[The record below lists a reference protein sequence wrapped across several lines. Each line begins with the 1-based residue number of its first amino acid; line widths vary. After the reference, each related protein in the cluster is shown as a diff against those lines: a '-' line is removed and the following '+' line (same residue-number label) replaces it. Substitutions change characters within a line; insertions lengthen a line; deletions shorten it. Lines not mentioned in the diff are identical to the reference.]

1 MVRKYQVELDAVLT
15 NDIVEEETT
24 GTESEANGEE
34 VETTET
40 LDALKDN
47 SNETIETV
55 EVE

>member
-1 MVRKYQVELDAVLT
+1 MDAVLK

>member
-1 MVRKYQVELDAVLT
+1 MDAVLK
-15 NDIVEEETT
+15 NDIVEEETI

>member
-1 MVRKYQVELDAVLT
+1 MDAVLK
-15 NDIVEEETT
+15 NDIVEEEIT
-24 GTESEANGEE
+24 GTESEVNGEE